1 MTPITA
7 TLQIEATSDWIWAL
21 ITHFAKYAEWNRLV
35 PRIEGEP
42 QLNGRLRLA
51 LAPANRRPVALRAR
65 VLVAARNRELRW
77 YARSR
82 LPKLLRVEHGFR
94 VEQRA
99 GNCRVHHG
107 LSLDGWLASE
117 RLIAA
122 LRDSFEA
129 TNAALLARAG
139 ASPIVVSPPAAAVT
153 PPPERVPDAVPR
165 RVEPV
170 RDLVAGR

>member
-21 ITHFAKYAEWNRLV
+21 FTHFAKYAEWNRLV

-51 LAPANRRPVALRAR
+51 LAPASRRPVALRAR

-77 YARSR
+77 HARSR
-82 LPKLLRVEHGFR
+82 LPKLLRVEHSFR

-99 GNCRVHHG
+99 GNCRLHHG
-107 LSLDGWLASE
+107 LSIDGWLASE
-117 RLIAA
+117 RLIAG

-139 ASPIVVSPPAAAVT
+139 AIALVVPSPAIAVAAPPALL
-153 PPPERVPDAVPR
+153 PDAAR
-165 RVEPV
+165 QRVATTGGVIANP
-170 RDLVAGR
+170 